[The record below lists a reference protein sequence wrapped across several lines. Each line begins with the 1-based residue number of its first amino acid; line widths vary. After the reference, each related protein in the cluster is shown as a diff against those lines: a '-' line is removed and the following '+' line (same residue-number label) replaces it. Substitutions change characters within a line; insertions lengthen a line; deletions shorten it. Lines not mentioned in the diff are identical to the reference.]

1 MHYQSLNYKVNY
13 TAISIQPW
21 THGYTKKVEVTAF
34 LPWIGIRS
42 NNRWFEPNFGIHK
55 VTSLHFTSNES
66 EFEELTDLVDEGDPP
81 KPTSAL
87 NTEFSTLFL
96 LVCKRV
102 EAIGVNKSH
111 SEMSLIHVVGI
122 FTLHKWLEAG
132 GKESRA
138 GLRSHT
144 QGQFQAE

>member
-34 LPWIGIRS
+34 LPWIGIRLLVIVVHVALTPVH
-42 NNRWFEPNFGIHK
+42 RWFEPNFGIHK

-81 KPTSAL
+81 KPTPRAKG
-87 NTEFSTLFL
+87 
-96 LVCKRV
+96 CKRV

-111 SEMSLIHVVGI
+111 SEMSLIHVVG
-122 FTLHKWLEAG
+122 
-132 GKESRA
+132 
-138 GLRSHT
+138 
-144 QGQFQAE
+144 

>member
-1 MHYQSLNYKVNY
+1 MSFFQSFYLWASNY

-81 KPTSAL
+81 KPTPRAKG
-87 NTEFSTLFL
+87 
-96 LVCKRV
+96 CKRV
-102 EAIGVNKSH
+102 EAIG
-111 SEMSLIHVVGI
+111 
-122 FTLHKWLEAG
+122 
-132 GKESRA
+132 R
-138 GLRSHT
+138 
-144 QGQFQAE
+144 